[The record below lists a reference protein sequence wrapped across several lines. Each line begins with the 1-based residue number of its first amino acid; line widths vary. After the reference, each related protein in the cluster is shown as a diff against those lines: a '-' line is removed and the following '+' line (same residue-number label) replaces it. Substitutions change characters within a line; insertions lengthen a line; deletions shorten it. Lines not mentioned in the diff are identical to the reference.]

1 MVIRVG
7 FQMVDFAYRQNRALD
22 EFLSLRIKSKH
33 YFFSLVEYNRTKE
46 KMFSNFTKNSSLF
59 GTNVKFVSTLPKD
72 EPPPI
77 PDFVP
82 LAKTKAEVKQQ
93 NKYVYLPGERLSIK
107 MAKENIKQKKKAQKQ
122 KKDKLILSDNDI
134 DNISSSVGR
143 IRSLFD

>member
-1 MVIRVG
+1 
-7 FQMVDFAYRQNRALD
+7 
-22 EFLSLRIKSKH
+22 
-33 YFFSLVEYNRTKE
+33 
-46 KMFSNFTKNSSLF
+46 MFSNFTKNSSLF

>member
-1 MVIRVG
+1 
-7 FQMVDFAYRQNRALD
+7 
-22 EFLSLRIKSKH
+22 
-33 YFFSLVEYNRTKE
+33 
-46 KMFSNFTKNSSLF
+46 MFSNFTKNPSIF
-59 GTNVKFVSTLPKD
+59 GTNVKFVSTEKQY
-72 EPPPI
+72 EPPPL

-82 LAKTKAEVKQQ
+82 LPTTKKEVKQQ
-93 NKYVYLPGERLSIK
+93 QKYKWLPGEKLSIK